1 MADVIPVMPEQTT
14 SGFDNR
20 VQSPALP
27 DMFGNMEKM
36 ANIRNLMNQNAIF
49 QQTFQAKQRAG
60 QIMAT
65 APSVD
70 EGLKRLQADPLTA
83 SFAPE
88 LMNSYRQLD
97 LTNTQV
103 QSAQQGM
110 NTTGFHEVMKA
121 LPSAYTDMGSFQ
133 KAMAARLG
141 TLSPMT
147 QDYLNKT
154 GVVSS
159 LQSAL
164 FDGLPDDPT
173 QKASEY
179 RRRWNALMLG
189 ADFTPDSINAITG
202 KNAQVDTGTG
212 IQPTVERPTALGGGQ
227 VPVGSPINKTGVA
240 PTIENVNGV
249 PLIIGGPGGGAQNDN
264 NALGVTQP
272 GAGAGSSSSGA
283 SPGTAA
289 PAGVAG
295 DGTPVVPQGFKITG
309 APVQAAPSATNPTGM
324 PVLSED
330 EKELSTEMAKRYGD
344 GGLKTFEGAQ
354 TTMGMLKQMDSDLDN
369 MVKSGGLGVPG
380 TGAKARLML
389 ENAANTVASITGK
402 KPPFD
407 PSQVAST
414 ENFIKA
420 MTTMRLS
427 VLNTMLG
434 TQREAAQTISSMGEA
449 VPNINNSYLGAKML
463 VETFRQM
470 SQRVM
475 DERAF
480 DNWYMQQ
487 TRGNLTGAE
496 EAFNKLHPA
505 QEYARQAMDKFGMDP
520 SGKFKDPQTVLSY
533 IARGYLTQQQGQ
545 KILESQ
551 FPGGPAKHGVGAV
564 PKAQQLAPQ
573 DNSGDANAF
582 GAAGP

>member
-14 SGFDNR
+14 GGFDNR
-20 VQSPALP
+20 VMAPTMP
-27 DMFGNMEKM
+27 DMFGTMEKM
-36 ANIRNLMNQNAIF
+36 ANVRQLMNQNAIF

-65 APSVD
+65 APSVE

-103 QSAQQGM
+103 QGAQQEM
-110 NTTGFHEVMKA
+110 YRSGFHELMKA
-121 LPSAYTDMGSFQ
+121 MPSAYTDMASFQ
-133 KAMAARLG
+133 KNLALRLG

-147 QDYLNKT
+147 QQYFKNS
-154 GVVSS
+154 GIVSGI
-159 LQSAL
+159 LSAL
-164 FDGLPDDPT
+164 FDDLPADPT
-173 QKASEY
+173 LRAAEY
-179 RRRWNALMLG
+179 SKRYNAMMLG
-189 ADFTPDSINAITG
+189 ADYNPEAINAQTG
-202 KNAQVDTGTG
+202 KNAQIDLGDRV
-212 IQPTVERPTALGGGQ
+212 QPTREIPTALGGGQ
-227 VPVGSPINKTGVA
+227 VPVGPAIPKTGVA
-240 PTIENVNGV
+240 PQVTNVGGT
-249 PLIIGGPGGGAQNDN
+249 PLILGGPGGGASNDN

-272 GAGAGSSSSGA
+272 AGGA
-283 SPGTAA
+283 SAGTGTGGNS
-289 PAGVAG
+289 PAGNAG
-295 DGTPVVPQGFKITG
+295 DGTPVVPPGFAITG
-309 APVQAAPSATNPTGM
+309 APVQGKPSATNPTGM
-324 PVLSED
+324 PVLSEE
-330 EKELSTEMAKRYGD
+330 EKTLSAEMAKMYGE
-344 GGLKTFEGAQ
+344 GGLKTYQGAQ
-354 TTMGMLKQMDSDLDN
+354 TTMGMLRQMDSDLDN
-369 MVKSGGLGVPG
+369 MISSGGLGVPG
-380 TGAKARLML
+380 TAAKARLML

-407 PSQVAST
+407 PSQVASA

-505 QEYARQAMDKFGMDP
+505 QEYAKQALDKFGMDT
-520 SGKFKDPQTVLSY
+520 SGKFKDPQTVLRY
-533 IARGYLTQQQGQ
+533 ISQGYLTKDQGN
-545 KILESQ
+545 KILNQQ

-564 PKAQQLAPQ
+564 PQPQQFAPS
-573 DNSGDANAF
+573 DENAF
-582 GAAGP
+582 GAAVQ

>member
-1 MADVIPVMPEQTT
+1 
-14 SGFDNR
+14 
-20 VQSPALP
+20 
-27 DMFGNMEKM
+27 
-36 ANIRNLMNQNAIF
+36 
-49 QQTFQAKQRAG
+49 
-60 QIMAT
+60 MAT

-103 QSAQQGM
+103 TRSAQQGM
-110 NTTGFHEVMKA
+110 YGTGFHEVMKA
-121 LPSAYTDMGSFQ
+121 LPSAYTDMDSFQ
-133 KAMAARLG
+133 KTMAARIG

-147 QDYLNKT
+147 QQYLKQTNAV
-154 GVVSS
+154 GN

-164 FDGLPDDPT
+164 FDNLPDDP
-173 QKASEY
+173 KLKSDEY
-179 RRRWNALMLG
+179 RRRWNAMMLG

-202 KNAQVDTGTG
+202 KNSQVDTGTG
-212 IQPTVERPTALGGGQ
+212 IQPTREIPTALGGGQ
-227 VPVGSPINKTGVA
+227 VPVGAPINKTGVA
-240 PTIENVNGV
+240 PAIENVNGV
-249 PLIIGGPGGGAQNDN
+249 PLIMGGPGGGAQNDN
-264 NALGVTQP
+264 NALGVTAPGTAGSSASP
-272 GAGAGSSSSGA
+272 GAGTSR
-283 SPGTAA
+283 A
-289 PAGVAG
+289 PAAGTAG
-295 DGTPVVPQGFKITG
+295 DGTPVVPPGFKITG
-309 APVQAAPSATNPTGM
+309 APVQSTPSSTNPTGM

-330 EKELSTEMAKRYGD
+330 EKSLSEEMAKRYGD

-354 TTMGMLKQMDSDLDN
+354 TTMGMLQQMDSDLDN
-369 MVKSGGLGVPG
+369 MIKTGGFGVPG
-380 TGAKARLML
+380 TAAKARLML

-407 PSQVAST
+407 PSQVASS

-470 SQRVM
+470 SKRVM

-496 EAFNKLHPA
+496 EAFNQLHPA
-505 QEYARQAMDKFGMDP
+505 QEYARQAMDKFGMDQ
-520 SGKFKDPQTVLSY
+520 SGKFKDPQTV
-533 IARGYLTQQQGQ
+533 
-545 KILESQ
+545 
-551 FPGGPAKHGVGAV
+551 
-564 PKAQQLAPQ
+564 
-573 DNSGDANAF
+573 
-582 GAAGP
+582 